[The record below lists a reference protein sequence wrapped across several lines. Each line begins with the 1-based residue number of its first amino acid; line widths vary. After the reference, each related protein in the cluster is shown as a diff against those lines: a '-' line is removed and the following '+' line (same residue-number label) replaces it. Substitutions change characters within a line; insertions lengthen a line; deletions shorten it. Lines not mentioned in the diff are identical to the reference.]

1 MRLDELY
8 NTKKDKDSVVI
19 KYDGTNYRVPDKDDD
34 EDDDKNA
41 YYTADR
47 EDAEKEAKKKYG
59 DSIVSKVKI
68 GDGEITEGIEL

>member
-8 NTKKDKDSVVI
+8 NTKKDKDFVVI
-19 KYDGTNYRVPDKDDD
+19 KYDGTNYKVPEKDDD
-34 EDDDKNA
+34 DDKKA

-68 GDGEITEGIEL
+68 SDGEITEGTEI